1 MSSIIAA
8 TIMITAKSWTMTS
21 EGDEP
26 EVEKIGGN
34 KESVDCKK
42 ELGFI
47 DRQIDSAHSIK

>member
-1 MSSIIAA
+1 M
-8 TIMITAKSWTMTS
+8 KS

-47 DRQIDSAHSIK
+47 DRWIRYRTLYKINDQMLLFLY

>member
-1 MSSIIAA
+1 M
-8 TIMITAKSWTMTS
+8 KS

-26 EVEKIGGN
+26 EVEKNGGN

-47 DRQIDSAHSIK
+47 DRRLDIHTL